1 MILEVIQLVKP
12 SASLSL
18 THNNELWYKLKE
30 ELSLKHKHEPLHL
43 ELMMFGKKKV
53 SRFELDEDGNKIIS
67 HYTKS
72 GNPSYK
78 KKNVYITESKYNG
91 DKGIFPSVNT
101 IYRNGRN
108 GRKEYTAMANNK
120 FDEWLNHVN
129 AWADQNNWEVKNE
142 KIIMDILFIY
152 PNDNRTRDSH
162 NILKMLLDTLS
173 PAIAKDDHL
182 ILPRIQ
188 DFRKAENNEE
198 PSLLIYF
205 SYMSDYYAN

>member
-1 MILEVIQLVKP
+1 M
-12 SASLSL
+12 
-18 THNNELWYKLKE
+18 
-30 ELSLKHKHEPLHL
+30 
-43 ELMMFGKKKV
+43 
-53 SRFELDEDGNKIIS
+53 
-67 HYTKS
+67 
-72 GNPSYK
+72 
-78 KKNVYITESKYNG
+78 
-91 DKGIFPSVNT
+91 NT